1 MILGQ
6 DLSPSRAS
14 SHKSITNLV
23 KANTLNTQLHTWAFT
38 SERTILFS
46 TFSWGDAV
54 RMRYVASIICGA
66 MLFSACGS
74 SGHYFVYAVGESSEG
89 IFAFSEDGSGVLKPI
104 PGSPFSTGG
113 IPRAV
118 AVTPSRAFFYV
129 LSDGGDAVV
138 GYTFDATKG
147 TLVRANPSAPLGN
160 TPVAIVI
167 DSASQHAYVLNQG
180 SSTISG
186 FSIDPSSGHLTPLG
200 GSPYQTLTN
209 PVSMAISPKA
219 SALYVVSPTQ
229 ESHRCR
235 SIPTAD

>member
-54 RMRYVASIICGA
+54 RMRYAASIICGA

-129 LSDGGDAVV
+129 LSDGGDAVAARQA
-138 GYTFDATKG
+138 YADLARIWK
-147 TLVRANPSAPLGN
+147 RA
-160 TPVAIVI
+160 
-167 DSASQHAYVLNQG
+167 
-180 SSTISG
+180 
-186 FSIDPSSGHLTPLG
+186 DPDVPERREVE
-200 GSPYQTLTN
+200 QR
-209 PVSMAISPKA
+209 VA
-219 SALYVVSPTQ
+219 SAA
-229 ESHRCR
+229 R
-235 SIPTAD
+235 